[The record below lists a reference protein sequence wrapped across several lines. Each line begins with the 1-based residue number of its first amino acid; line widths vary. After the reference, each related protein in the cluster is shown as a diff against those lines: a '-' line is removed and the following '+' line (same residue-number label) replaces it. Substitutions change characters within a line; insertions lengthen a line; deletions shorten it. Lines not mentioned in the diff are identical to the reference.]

1 MPKNLALVFV
11 MPLQGEYSVIPVTQ
25 GVALGYYVKCAFSA
39 GLLCPFRANV
49 SLSRQPGAVALVYYV
64 TCAFSAQN

>member
-39 GLLCPFRANV
+39 GLLCPFRANIPCPV
-49 SLSRQPGAVALVYYV
+49 TQGVALGYYL